1 MKNILVITMSCALMA
16 QAHSANKVSDSSL
29 LEITSSIKLDKLEEW
44 IKIRNQ
50 VKFMEVNNQN
60 IIYYEPHNRILN
72 QLREDKERLEHKPA
86 QSLSQAIDA
95 FSLSNR

>member
-29 LEITSSIKLDKLEEW
+29 LEITSSIKLEEW

-50 VKFMEVNNQN
+50 VNFMEVNNQN
-60 IIYYEPHNRILN
+60 IVYYEPHNRILN
-72 QLREDKERLEHKPA
+72 QLREDKERLENKPA

-95 FSLSNR
+95 FSLSNK

>member
-29 LEITSSIKLDKLEEW
+29 LEITSSIKLEDW

-60 IIYYEPHNRILN
+60 IVYYEPHNRILN

>member
-1 MKNILVITMSCALMA
+1 MKNILVITMSCVLMA

-29 LEITSSIKLDKLEEW
+29 LEITSSIKLEEW

-60 IIYYEPHNRILN
+60 VVYYEPHNRILN

-86 QSLSQAIDA
+86 QSLSQALDA
-95 FSLSNR
+95 FSLSNK

>member
-29 LEITSSIKLDKLEEW
+29 LEITSSIKLEEW

-60 IIYYEPHNRILN
+60 VVYYEPHNRILN

-95 FSLSNR
+95 FSLNNK

>member
-29 LEITSSIKLDKLEEW
+29 LEITSSIKLEEW

-60 IIYYEPHNRILN
+60 VVYYEPHNRILN

-95 FSLSNR
+95 FSLSNK

>member
-16 QAHSANKVSDSSL
+16 QAHSANKVSDSGL
-29 LEITSSIKLDKLEEW
+29 LEITSSIKLEEW

-60 IIYYEPHNRILN
+60 VVYYEPHNRILN

>member
-29 LEITSSIKLDKLEEW
+29 LEITSSIKLEDW

-60 IIYYEPHNRILN
+60 IVYYEPHNRILN

-86 QSLSQAIDA
+86 QSLSQALDA
-95 FSLSNR
+95 FSLSNK

>member
-29 LEITSSIKLDKLEEW
+29 LEITSSIKLEEW

>member
-1 MKNILVITMSCALMA
+1 MKNILVITMSCVLMA
-16 QAHSANKVSDSSL
+16 QANSANKVSDSSL
-29 LEITSSIKLDKLEEW
+29 LEITSSIKLEEW

-60 IIYYEPHNRILN
+60 VVYYEPHNRILN

-95 FSLSNR
+95 FSLSNK

>member
-29 LEITSSIKLDKLEEW
+29 LEITSSIKLEEW

-60 IIYYEPHNRILN
+60 VVYYEPHNRILN
-72 QLREDKERLEHKPA
+72 QLREDRERLEHKPA

>member
-29 LEITSSIKLDKLEEW
+29 LEITSSIKLEEW

-60 IIYYEPHNRILN
+60 IVYYEPHNRILN
-72 QLREDKERLEHKPA
+72 QLREDRERLEHKPA

-95 FSLSNR
+95 VSLSNR

>member
-1 MKNILVITMSCALMA
+1 MKNILVITMSCVLMA

-29 LEITSSIKLDKLEEW
+29 LEITSSIKLEEW

-60 IIYYEPHNRILN
+60 IVYYEPHNRILN
-72 QLREDKERLEHKPA
+72 QLREDKERLENKPA

-95 FSLSNR
+95 FSLSNK

>member
-29 LEITSSIKLDKLEEW
+29 LEITSSIKLEEW

-60 IIYYEPHNRILN
+60 IVYYETHNRILN
-72 QLREDKERLEHKPA
+72 QLREDKERLENKPA

-95 FSLSNR
+95 FSLSNK

>member
-29 LEITSSIKLDKLEEW
+29 LEITSSIKLEEW

-60 IIYYEPHNRILN
+60 IVYYEPHNRILN
-72 QLREDKERLEHKPA
+72 QLREDKERLENKPA

-95 FSLSNR
+95 FSLSNK